1 MSENSF
7 SIRIMSL
14 KFNQKAISRFFFGF
28 FLLGMLIGAF
38 SIIHIENTTLSSI
51 ITMPLFW
58 AAIIPIAVIASGIR
72 KGKAIKVDD

>member
-1 MSENSF
+1 
-7 SIRIMSL
+7 MSL
-14 KFNQKAISRFFFGF
+14 KFNQKAISRIIFGF

-38 SIIHIENTTLSSI
+38 SIIHIKNPTLSSV

-72 KGKAIKVDD
+72 KGEVIKS

>member
-14 KFNQKAISRFFFGF
+14 KFNQKAISHIIFGF
-28 FLLGMLIGAF
+28 FLLGLLIGAF
-38 SIIHIENTTLSSI
+38 SIIHIENASLSSI

-58 AAIIPIAVIASGIR
+58 ASIIPIAVIVNGIR
-72 KGKAIKVDD
+72 KAEVIKVKN